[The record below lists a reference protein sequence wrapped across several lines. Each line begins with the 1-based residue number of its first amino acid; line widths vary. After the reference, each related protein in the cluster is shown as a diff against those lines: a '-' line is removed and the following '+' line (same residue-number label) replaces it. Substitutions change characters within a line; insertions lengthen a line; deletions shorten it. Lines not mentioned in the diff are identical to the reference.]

1 MKRGQLRIYLGAAPG
16 VGKTY
21 AMLGEAHRRLERG
34 RDVVA
39 AVVETHGRAKTAEL
53 LEGIERIAPKM
64 VDYRGA
70 TFPELDVEAVLRRR
84 PGVVLVDE
92 LAHTNAPGSTHEKR
106 WQDVEILLAA
116 GIDVISTVNV
126 QHLESLNDVV
136 EQITGIQQKETVPDA
151 VVRSAEQVELVDI
164 TPEAL
169 RRRMSHG
176 NVYAA
181 EKVDAA
187 LRNYFRPGNLTALR
201 ELALLWLADQ
211 VDAALAKYRADHKIT
226 ELWEARERVVV
237 AVTGG
242 PESETI
248 VRRASRIA
256 TKSSAD
262 LVVVHV
268 VRGDGLAGVSTA
280 RLARLRDLAASLDA
294 SLHTVTGDDVPTALL
309 EFAHEVNATQLVI
322 GTSRRSRWARIFD
335 EGIGSTV
342 VQQSGKV
349 DVHMVTHEEAHRGL
363 RWRSFTPRQPVVAW
377 PASVLVP
384 IGVCAIGAGFL
395 DGVLEL
401 GGLSAIFFIGVVAV
415 ALLGGV
421 IPAMFSALL
430 SGLLLNWFFVP
441 PRYSLTIAE
450 PDSFVT
456 VVVLLIVAVAV
467 AALVDVA
474 SKRTRQARKASQ
486 QAELLTMFAGAVLH
500 GADLSSLLERVRET
514 YGQRAVSLVADET
527 VVAAVGSSPPQRVS
541 EAETSIEAG
550 DALHWLLLAGRPLA
564 PGDRHVLNAVANQ
577 AVGLVR
583 QARLAE
589 EAGAAAA
596 LLEADRLRRALLSAV
611 SHDLRTPL
619 AGAKAA
625 VSSLRSDDVDFSPE
639 DTGELLEAIEESVDQ
654 LTALVGNLLDSSRL
668 AVGVVTPQLRR
679 VYMDEVVHRALVSVG
694 MGARGLRRAAMDR
707 VKVEV
712 GEVSV
717 RADSGL
723 LERVLANLI
732 DNALR
737 HSGRDTPVRV
747 TAERD
752 GDRVSIA
759 VVDSGPGIPR
769 GAEDQ
774 LFEPFQR
781 LGDRDNTTGVGLGL
795 SVVRGFVEAMSG
807 SVHAEPTPGG
817 GLTIVVDLP
826 ADEPERPTVTEAR
839 ESSAASGSPET
850 PISDDAPASQA
861 VDSGSGARDD
871 GGLETTTD
879 DPPATPPADNGPPR
893 MVDSESACPADDE
906 HATRFVGDTAEATTP
921 DRRRAVTN
929 EPETHNAGAE

>member
-39 AVVETHGRAKTAEL
+39 GVVETHGRAKTAEL
-53 LEGIERIAPKM
+53 VEGIERIPPRM
-64 VDYRGA
+64 VAYRG
-70 TFPELDVEAVLRRR
+70 TTLPELDVEAVLRRQ
-84 PGVVLVDE
+84 PTVVLVDE
-92 LAHTNAPGSTHEKR
+92 LAHTNAPGSKHEKR
-106 WQDVEILLAA
+106 WQDVEDLLAA

-151 VVRSAEQVELVDI
+151 VVRSADQVELVDI

-169 RRRMSHG
+169 RRRLSHG

-181 EKVDAA
+181 DRVDAA

-226 ELWEARERVVV
+226 DLWEARERVVV

-242 PESETI
+242 PESETV

-256 TKSSAD
+256 TKSSAE
-262 LVVVHV
+262 LMLLHV
-268 VRGDGLAGVSTA
+268 VRGDGLAGVSA
-280 RLARLRDLAASLDA
+280 ERLARLRELAASLDA
-294 SLHTVTGDDVPTALL
+294 SLHTVTGDDVPNTLL
-309 EFAHEVNATQLVI
+309 EFAREVNATQLVL
-322 GTSRRSRWARIFD
+322 GTSRRSRWARTLD
-335 EGIGSTV
+335 EGIGSAV
-342 VQQSGKV
+342 VQASGKI
-349 DVHMVTHEEAHRGL
+349 DVHMVTHEEAHRGMRRYSL
-363 RWRSFTPRQPVVAW
+363 MPRQPIRAW
-377 PASVLVP
+377 LAAVLVP
-384 IGVCAIGAGFL
+384 VLVSVICSVV
-395 DGVLEL
+395 DGYLQL
-401 GGLSAIFFIGVVAV
+401 GGLSALFFIGVVAV

-421 IPAMFSALL
+421 VPAALSALL
-430 SGLLLNWFFVP
+430 SGMLLNWFFVE

-474 SKRTRQARKASQ
+474 AKQTRQARRASH
-486 QAELLTMFAGAVLH
+486 QAELLTLFAGAVLH
-500 GADLSSLLERVRET
+500 GADLPNLLEQVRET
-514 YGQRAVSLVADET
+514 YGLRAVSMQCGDE
-527 VVAAVGSSPPQRVS
+527 VIAAVGTSPPQRAS
-541 EAETSIEAG
+541 EAETAIQAG
-550 DALHWLLLAGRPLA
+550 DATSWLLLAGRPLA
-564 PGDRHVLNAVANQ
+564 ATDRPVLNAVANQ
-577 AVGLVR
+577 AAGLVR
-583 QARLAE
+583 QSRLAE
-589 EAGAAAA
+589 EASAAAA

-625 VSSLRSDDVDFSPE
+625 VSSLRSDDIEFSPE
-639 DTGELLEAIEESVDQ
+639 DTVELLETIEESVDQ

-668 AVGVVTPQLRR
+668 AVGVVQPQFRR
-679 VYMDEVVHRALVSVG
+679 VYMDEVVHQALVSVG

-737 HSGRDTPVRV
+737 HSTRDTPVRV

-759 VVDSGPGIPR
+759 VIDVGPGVPP
-769 GAEDQ
+769 GAEEQ

-795 SVVRGFVEAMSG
+795 SVVRGFVEAMG
-807 SVHAEPTPGG
+807 GTVHAEPTPGG
-817 GLTIVVDLP
+817 GLTMIVDLP
-826 ADEPERPTVTEAR
+826 ADETEV
-839 ESSAASGSPET
+839 SG
-850 PISDDAPASQA
+850 
-861 VDSGSGARDD
+861 R
-871 GGLETTTD
+871 
-879 DPPATPPADNGPPR
+879 
-893 MVDSESACPADDE
+893 
-906 HATRFVGDTAEATTP
+906 
-921 DRRRAVTN
+921 
-929 EPETHNAGAE
+929 

>member
-39 AVVETHGRAKTAEL
+39 GVVETHGRAKTAEL
-53 LEGIERIAPKM
+53 LEGIERIPPRM
-64 VDYRGA
+64 VAYRG
-70 TFPELDVEAVLRRR
+70 TTLPELDVEAVLRRQ
-84 PGVVLVDE
+84 PTVVLVDE
-92 LAHTNAPGSTHEKR
+92 LAHTNAPGSKHEKR
-106 WQDVEILLAA
+106 WQDVEDLLNA

-151 VVRSAEQVELVDI
+151 VVRSADQVELVDI

-169 RRRMSHG
+169 RRRLSHG

-181 EKVDAA
+181 DRVDAA

-226 ELWEARERVVV
+226 DLWEARERVVV

-242 PESETI
+242 PESETV

-256 TKSSAD
+256 TKSSAE
-262 LVVVHV
+262 LMLVHV
-268 VRGDGLAGVSTA
+268 VRGDGLAGVSA
-280 RLARLRDLAASLDA
+280 ERLARLRELAASLDA
-294 SLHTVTGDDVPTALL
+294 SLHTVTGDDVPNTLL
-309 EFAHEVNATQLVI
+309 EFAREVNATQLVL
-322 GTSRRSRWARIFD
+322 GTSRRSRWARMLD
-335 EGIGSTV
+335 EGIGSAV
-342 VQQSGKV
+342 VQASGKI
-349 DVHMVTHEEAHRGL
+349 DVHMVTHEEAHRGMRRYSL
-363 RWRSFTPRQPVVAW
+363 MPRQPIRAW
-377 PASVLVP
+377 LAAVLVP
-384 IGVCAIGAGFL
+384 MLVSVICSLV
-395 DGVLEL
+395 DGYLEL
-401 GGLSAIFFIGVVAV
+401 GGLSALFFIGVVAV

-421 IPAMFSALL
+421 VPAALSALL
-430 SGLLLNWFFVP
+430 SGMLLNWFFVE

-474 SKRTRQARKASQ
+474 AKQTRQARRASH
-486 QAELLTMFAGAVLH
+486 QAELLTLFAGAVLH
-500 GADLSSLLERVRET
+500 GADLPNLLEQVRET
-514 YGQRAVSLVADET
+514 YGLRAVSMLCGDE
-527 VVAAVGSSPPQRVS
+527 VIAAVGTSPPQRAS
-541 EAETSIEAG
+541 EAETAIQAG
-550 DALHWLLLAGRPLA
+550 DATSWLLLAGRPLA
-564 PGDRHVLNAVANQ
+564 ATDRPVLNAVANQ
-577 AVGLVR
+577 AAGLVR
-583 QARLAE
+583 QSRLAE
-589 EAGAAAA
+589 EASAAAA

-625 VSSLRSDDVDFSPE
+625 VSSLRSDDIEFSPE
-639 DTGELLEAIEESVDQ
+639 DTVELLETIEESVDQ

-668 AVGVVTPQLRR
+668 AVGVVQPQFRR
-679 VYMDEVVHRALVSVG
+679 VYMDEVVHQALVSVG

-737 HSGRDTPVRV
+737 HSTRDTPVRV

-759 VVDSGPGIPR
+759 VIDVGPGVPP
-769 GAEDQ
+769 GAEEQ

-795 SVVRGFVEAMSG
+795 SVVRGFVEAMG
-807 SVHAEPTPGG
+807 GTVHAEPTPGG
-817 GLTIVVDLP
+817 GLTMIVDLP
-826 ADEPERPTVTEAR
+826 ADETEV
-839 ESSAASGSPET
+839 SG
-850 PISDDAPASQA
+850 
-861 VDSGSGARDD
+861 R
-871 GGLETTTD
+871 
-879 DPPATPPADNGPPR
+879 
-893 MVDSESACPADDE
+893 
-906 HATRFVGDTAEATTP
+906 
-921 DRRRAVTN
+921 
-929 EPETHNAGAE
+929 